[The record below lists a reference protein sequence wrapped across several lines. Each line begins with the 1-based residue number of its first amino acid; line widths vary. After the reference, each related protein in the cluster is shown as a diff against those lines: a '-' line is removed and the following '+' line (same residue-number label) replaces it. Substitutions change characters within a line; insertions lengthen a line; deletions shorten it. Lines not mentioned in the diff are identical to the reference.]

1 MPFNWISF
9 HPVSGLINGCGLWH
23 LSCEAD
29 VQRMVVQYFVNTG
42 SVLELSKQQP
52 KSLWLSFLFLQKM
65 RNLLKLLLLWHNL
78 VCSFAPWII
87 FCFPDHNSI
96 ILNSFILSHLR
107 AFCSTNLVS
116 APAFVFLLLLQ
127 SRLFTATLIV
137 SYGLSG
143 FIVRSEATTI
153 ISKGLDCT
161 FLWVWMGWTAGLLGG
176 ALKCW
181 TPVLSPWKPQPF
193 FWSDHPQRHTAM
205 GLRVAPLQRHKLHL
219 EIWMTRLVFK

>member
-1 MPFNWISF
+1 MPVNWISI
-9 HPVSGLINGCGLWH
+9 HLVSGLINGRGICY

-65 RNLLKLLLLWHNL
+65 RNLLLHLLWHNP

-87 FCFPDHNSI
+87 FCSPDRNSI
-96 ILNSFILSHLR
+96 ILNSFILSHPR
-107 AFCSTNLVS
+107 AFHSTNLVS
-116 APAFVFLLLLQ
+116 APAFVFLPLLQ

-153 ISKGLDCT
+153 ITCSSVKSLITLSCESEWG
-161 FLWVWMGWTAGLLGG
+161 GQLG
-176 ALKCW
+176 
-181 TPVLSPWKPQPF
+181 F
-193 FWSDHPQRHTAM
+193 
-205 GLRVAPLQRHKLHL
+205 
-219 EIWMTRLVFK
+219 